1 MTRSPSVYG
10 ACRRRLPRLTP
21 LALLVSLPGAAL
33 AVDGPPPDA
42 VTLDRIAVTGARTA
56 LDAGADGGTRLE
68 LSIRETPASVFRID
82 RDALDARGV
91 RNTQEALFAL
101 PGLVVASPPGNGN
114 AVTWRG
120 FSGAQVTQ
128 LFNGINVQYA
138 SIAARPV
145 DGWMYE
151 RVEAV
156 GGPSSF
162 LSGAGAVGGTID
174 YVTRRARFDADEA
187 GGVASIGSFD
197 SRVLAGGL
205 NHRVG
210 GDDGAHALRVDA
222 GYSARDGWVDNER
235 REAWTGA
242 ASWAWKLSP
251 TLVHTL
257 AIEAQAEDNARVYWG
272 SPAVLGADGRLGIL
286 PGTAGRN
293 YNVGDGFYAQD
304 VSWARSL
311 LEWDGG
317 GAGRVRNTLYR
328 YDAQRDYRNVETYRY
343 TAARD
348 GVQRSGVLQQRH
360 DQQVTGNR
368 TDWTVDGVLWG
379 RPTQWAAGLELAW
392 NRQTRYPQSIAGT
405 IDTMPLDAHTPGYF
419 FDIPGTAPG
428 YQPGATNRLRTQA
441 LSLENMT
448 RLTPRL
454 GLLTGLRH
462 ERIALD
468 VINHRAATATNPAR
482 WGRDYTAET
491 GRVGLNLDLD
501 DSTSVYVQ
509 ASTAA
514 DPPSGIL
521 STAGFSAL
529 RDFDLSEGR
538 QIEAGAKGA
547 FHDGRGAAT
556 LAAYRIVRTNLAI
569 ADPANPGQT
578 LPVGQQSAR
587 GVEATIDW
595 RPVEALR
602 LQANTGWVDARLDDF
617 TETVSGVVVS
627 RAGNRPTNTPAR
639 VGNLWVDYTLAPEW
653 STGVDLRAVDA
664 RQANAANS
672 VQTAGYALW
681 GAHLRWQATP
691 TLSLELRGRNLGDR
705 IYVMHA
711 IGTDMVY
718 LGEPRSVEL
727 ALRLRM

>member
-1 MTRSPSVYG
+1 MTWFPFPPV

-21 LALLVSLPGAAL
+21 LALLVALPGAAL
-33 AVDGPPPDA
+33 AVDGAPLDA

-56 LDAGADGGTRLE
+56 LDAGAGGGTRLE

-174 YVTRRARFDADEA
+174 YVTRRAGFDADEA
-187 GGVASIGSFD
+187 GGIASIGSFD

-210 GDDGAHALRVDA
+210 GDDAAHALRVDA
-222 GYSARDGWVDNER
+222 GYSAREGWVDNER

-343 TAARD
+343 NAARD

-405 IDTMPLDAHTPGYF
+405 IDTVPLDARTPGYF

-428 YQPGATNRLRTQA
+428 HQPGATNRLRTQA

-454 GLLTGLRH
+454 DLLTGLRH

-468 VINHRAATATNPAR
+468 VINHRAATVTNRRDGGAT
-482 WGRDYTAET
+482 T
-491 GRVGLNLDLD
+491 
-501 DSTSVYVQ
+501 
-509 ASTAA
+509 
-514 DPPSGIL
+514 PPVPGV
-521 STAGFSAL
+521 SA
-529 RDFDLSEGR
+529 
-538 QIEAGAKGA
+538 
-547 FHDGRGAAT
+547 
-556 LAAYRIVRTNLAI
+556 
-569 ADPANPGQT
+569 
-578 LPVGQQSAR
+578 
-587 GVEATIDW
+587 
-595 RPVEALR
+595 
-602 LQANTGWVDARLDDF
+602 
-617 TETVSGVVVS
+617 
-627 RAGNRPTNTPAR
+627 
-639 VGNLWVDYTLAPEW
+639 
-653 STGVDLRAVDA
+653 
-664 RQANAANS
+664 
-672 VQTAGYALW
+672 
-681 GAHLRWQATP
+681 
-691 TLSLELRGRNLGDR
+691 
-705 IYVMHA
+705 
-711 IGTDMVY
+711 
-718 LGEPRSVEL
+718 
-727 ALRLRM
+727 